1 MFRGDWRGGVPNNLR
16 ISVVDDDVSMRQAI
30 RGLLKSAGF
39 HAEVFA
45 SAEEVLKSGRLS
57 GTACLILDV
66 RMPGMS
72 GIELQ
77 ERLIAS
83 GRMVPIIFI
92 TAAGLDVQLFP
103 SAQEFLAR
111 APRDVPGCLVLDV
124 RMPGLSG
131 LDLQS
136 RMADLGLDIPIVFIT
151 GYGDVPTSVRAMKAG
166 ALEFLTKPFRDQDLL
181 DAIANAIERHRVT
194 RRRRAELDALNR
206 LYRSLT
212 PREKEVLALVVS
224 GMLNKQIAASLGTS
238 EITVKVHRGRVMHK
252 MQAASLADLVRMA
265 ERLGVRPG
273 KDA

>member
-1 MFRGDWRGGVPNNLR
+1 MLGPDATVF
-16 ISVVDDDVSMRQAI
+16 VVDDDL
-30 RGLLKSAGF
+30 GLREAVAG
-39 HAEVFA
+39 
-45 SAEEVLKSGRLS
+45 L
-57 GTACLILDV
+57 V
-66 RMPGMS
+66 RS
-72 GIELQ
+72 
-77 ERLIAS
+77 
-83 GRMVPIIFI
+83 
-92 TAAGLDVQLFP
+92 AGLDVQLFP

-136 RMADLGLDIPIVFIT
+136 RMADLGLDIPIVFIS

-194 RRRRAELDALNR
+194 RRRRAEVDALNR
-206 LYRSLT
+206 LFRSLT
-212 PREKEVLALVVS
+212 PREREVLALVVS

>member
-1 MFRGDWRGGVPNNLR
+1 MLGPDATVF
-16 ISVVDDDVSMRQAI
+16 VVDDDLGLREAVAGLI
-30 RGLLKSAGF
+30 RS
-39 HAEVFA
+39 
-45 SAEEVLKSGRLS
+45 
-57 GTACLILDV
+57 
-66 RMPGMS
+66 
-72 GIELQ
+72 
-77 ERLIAS
+77 
-83 GRMVPIIFI
+83 
-92 TAAGLDVQLFP
+92 AGLDVQLFP

-265 ERLGVRPG
+265 ERLGARPG